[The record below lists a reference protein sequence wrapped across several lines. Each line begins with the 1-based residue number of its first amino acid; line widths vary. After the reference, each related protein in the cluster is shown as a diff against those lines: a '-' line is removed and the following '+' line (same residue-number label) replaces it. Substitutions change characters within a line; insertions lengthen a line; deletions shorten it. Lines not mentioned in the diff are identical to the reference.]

1 LVPLE
6 GHWERVNTPL
16 RKTTL
21 RERRLL
27 VGFGAL
33 LAFGVIAATI
43 VAIATNGPETG
54 KGCIRVD
61 LPSTMGG
68 STPELCGSAARSFC
82 AGPASHQA
90 PLSSTALP
98 KCREAGIPVEAD

>member
-1 LVPLE
+1 MPLE

-27 VGFGAL
+27 VAFGAL
-33 LAFGVIAATI
+33 LALSVIAATI
-43 VAIATNGPETG
+43 VAIATSGPKTG
-54 KGCIRVD
+54 AGCVRVD

-68 STPELCGSAARSFC
+68 ATPELCGSAARSFC
-82 AGPASHQA
+82 ASAAAHQA
-90 PLSSTALP
+90 PLNATALP
-98 KCREAGIPVEAD
+98 TCREAGIPVKAD